1 MLVACRADGVLPKN
15 VIPLGLSRGEGRGQR
30 EEENL
35 PRPADVT
42 RAGAL

>member
-30 EEENL
+30 EENL